1 MTHIPDYVAGRD
13 RHNLES
19 ELARVEA
26 LLASEPTGL
35 ESESDDSLNESW
47 HNTMS
52 EEEQL
57 LDRLEVV
64 KKRYNTI
71 KNEMNRRVYLRMIQA
86 GLKATGS
93 LAE

>member
-13 RHNLES
+13 RNNLES

-26 LLASEPTGL
+26 LLKSEPTGL
-35 ESESDDSLNESW
+35 ESESDDALNESW